1 MRKLWMALVTVAA
14 LTIGAVW
21 AEGVNNGTAEKSCGA
36 DKACCCC
43 AKSCSK

>member
-14 LTIGAVW
+14 LTIGAVF

-36 DKACCCC
+36 DKSCCCC
-43 AKSCSK
+43 AKSCEK